1 MSDIDEFTT
10 DEFTT
15 DEFTTDEFDSD
26 GAAPTEPVGTGAT
39 ESSSAPSLQG
49 ALPLAVSTG
58 DASVDRTLA
67 TLTEL
72 DGLPLEEHAA
82 VFTRVHRGLQDA
94 LVDLD
99 RG

>member
-1 MSDIDEFTT
+1 MSDGEAFDGDDGIAGRDEAAVPV
-10 DEFTT
+10 EGP
-15 DEFTTDEFDSD
+15 SD
-26 GAAPTEPVGTGAT
+26 ASTSVEPAR
-39 ESSSAPSLQG
+39 QG

-58 DASVDRTLA
+58 DESVDRTLSA
-67 TLTEL
+67 LADL

-82 VFTRVHRGLQDA
+82 VFTQVHRGLQDA